1 LDKGGGQMKTTEE
14 QQMQYIQKQMDYTA
28 LKDASQVCW
37 IPKELQETL
46 EQHAKI
52 AWGVLKKA
60 QTT

>member
-1 LDKGGGQMKTTEE
+1 MKTTEAE
-14 QQMQYIQKQMDYTA
+14 QMDYIQKQMDYTA

-46 EQHAKI
+46 DQHAKI
-52 AWGVLKKA
+52 AWEVLKKA